1 MTFLDACLTA
11 LGRSLRGVSSNAP
24 AQRPSP
30 AAGQPEPQLDDRER
44 RHAAALMRVNH
55 CGEICA
61 QALYEGQAATA
72 REDIVRDSLAA
83 AAQEEADHLTWCRER
98 LTELDEQPSK
108 LDPAFYHA
116 SYLLGTLAGLL
127 GDRISLGL
135 VAATEDEVRRHL
147 ERHLE
152 ALPPTDSK
160 SRAILLEM
168 RNDEM
173 QHERNAERAGA
184 LLYPKLVK
192 RAMRLASKTMTAT
205 TYRI

>member
-1 MTFLDACLTA
+1 
-11 LGRSLRGVSSNAP
+11 
-24 AQRPSP
+24 
-30 AAGQPEPQLDDRER
+30 
-44 RHAAALMRVNH
+44 MRVNH

-72 REDIVRDSLAA
+72 REDTVRDSLTA

-98 LTELDEQPSK
+98 LTELNEHPSK
-108 LDPAFYHA
+108 LDPAFYYA
-116 SYLLGTLAGLL
+116 SYLLGTVAGLL

-152 ALPPTDSK
+152 ALPPADTK
-160 SRAILLEM
+160 SRAILDKM